1 MKSGATQRLC
11 DGAMDAM
18 AQRVRA
24 DWDEVYRTAT
34 VVHRWQ
40 VRSSARFTRCAAWFC
55 HLRMLPPAIPL
66 AYKRWGGLVSVA
78 GVTSPYPRALP
89 Y

>member
-34 VVHRWQ
+34 V
-40 VRSSARFTRCAAWFC
+40 RFTRCAAWFC